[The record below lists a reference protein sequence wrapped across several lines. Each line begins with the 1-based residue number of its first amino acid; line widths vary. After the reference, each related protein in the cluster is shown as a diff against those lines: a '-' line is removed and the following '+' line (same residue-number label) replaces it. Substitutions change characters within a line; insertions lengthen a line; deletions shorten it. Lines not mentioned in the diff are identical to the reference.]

1 MRHLIA
7 SIYISFGFLF
17 YFLTFFGDYYPS
29 KIVGFVSFVFIFLG
43 FGYLFKEY
51 KERIKKTF

>member
-1 MRHLIA
+1 MRQLIA

-29 KIVGFVSFVFIFLG
+29 KSVKFVSFVFIFIG
-43 FGYLFKEY
+43 FGYLFKEF
-51 KERIKKTF
+51 KESIK